1 MPPPDQRKT
10 YAPASSLE
18 VFHTGGPIALSRDG
32 KLVAAACQEAI
43 NVVEVSTGKTLHNL
57 PGDTEPITAL
67 AWSRDGKKI
76 FSASRSMRCS
86 VWDATTGE
94 SVRTFKAHNTPIL
107 HMTVDPSGTLLAT
120 CSADRTARVWDVAKG
135 FCTHAF
141 RGHAA
146 MVTTA
151 LFHPDAK
158 RLVLYTGAHDGE
170 VRAWDLRTREC
181 VGSMR
186 EHTSSVTSL
195 AVPTASKNGSEKL
208 LSAARD
214 RVVHEWCS
222 KTYKRLST
230 TPTHE
235 ACEGMAALD
244 PRRARGMIGAAAADA
259 KPDAAYFVTAGDKGI
274 VRIWRVG
281 SAKPIARGNSLK
293 EESGL
298 MTGGA
303 HDGDAEGDEAAAG
316 SFTSLQLNANGDG
329 VLAVTGDHRLLFYGP
344 DDALDDAGGGA
355 GSIVV
360 RRELIGN
367 TDEIIA
373 AAFLPGSGDEEE
385 EEEEEEADVGQD
397 GDEKRRKRAAK
408 TKKRPRA
415 LAVATNSALLRVF
428 DPSTMACTAAL
439 PGHAGAILSL
449 DASVGPNGECLVIT
463 GSRDHT
469 VRCVLYTGP
478 HTTASAW

>member
-373 AAFLPGSGDEEE
+373 AAFLPGSGDED
-385 EEEEEEADVGQD
+385 EEA
-397 GDEKRRKRAAK
+397 
-408 TKKRPRA
+408 
-415 LAVATNSALLRVF
+415 
-428 DPSTMACTAAL
+428 
-439 PGHAGAILSL
+439 PGKQ
-449 DASVGPNGECLVIT
+449 
-463 GSRDHT
+463 
-469 VRCVLYTGP
+469 P
-478 HTTASAW
+478 HP